1 MHAKGTPHLL
11 EALVHILIGLIVV
24 AVLVGSVVLGSKL
37 RDQEG
42 PPPDP
47 TTHPHRPPTSR
58 LPGEV
63 SEHLRRVEVPKSDR
77 AHRLRPYQLRTS
89 TEPVPHEDA

>member
-1 MHAKGTPHLL
+1 M
-11 EALVHILIGLIVV
+11 IGLIVV
-24 AVLVGSVVLGSKL
+24 AVLVGAVVLGSKL

-47 TTHPHRPPTSR
+47 TTHPHRPPTGR

-63 SEHLRRVEVPKSDR
+63 SERLRHVEVPTSDR
-77 AHRLRPYQLRTS
+77 AHRLRPYQLWTR
-89 TEPVPHEDA
+89 TEPVPHEEA

>member
-1 MHAKGTPHLL
+1 VHL
-11 EALVHILIGLIVV
+11 VIGLIVV
-24 AVLVGSVVLGSKL
+24 AVLVGAVAFGSKL

-63 SEHLRRVEVPKSDR
+63 SERLRHVEVPKSDR
-77 AHRLRPYQLRTS
+77 AHRLRPYQVRTS
-89 TEPVPHEDA
+89 TEPVPYEEA